1 MVFGILNVLETF
13 FGFIFWIIPYWDWVR
28 MGFFIWL
35 LLPNF
40 NGAKIIYESGIKPF
54 METNKDIIHEWIN
67 KLKNVASDA
76 ADEAKKAASDINGSV
91 RTAFWHKARF
101 KRSIGAI
108 PSFSTIFRED
118 QLTAP

>member
-1 MVFGILNVLETF
+1 MVFGLLNVLETF

-67 KLKNVASDA
+67 KLKSVASDA
-76 ADEAKKAASDINGSV
+76 ADEAKKAASDPTLIAKAAVAANQAQAAVNEKLAETDEPSV
-91 RTAFWHKARF
+91 QTA
-101 KRSIGAI
+101 
-108 PSFSTIFRED
+108 EN
-118 QLTAP
+118 